1 MEKQG
6 GQLPEQ
12 EGGMDGIGR
21 LNVKVY
27 TSLAQIPV
35 SGATV
40 VVTGKGEQGKRKL
53 LSVQTTDR
61 SGNVKPITVNTPAA
75 QESTSPGN
83 GETPYTVCD
92 VWAEHPGFAI
102 LLVEGVQVFSGVD
115 TFQGMEL
122 NPLSEG
128 KSSLNTTDVRE
139 IPSQN
144 L

>member
-1 MEKQG
+1 
-6 GQLPEQ
+6 
-12 EGGMDGIGR
+12 MDKIGR

-35 SGATV
+35 AGATV
-40 VVTGKGEQGKRKL
+40 VVTGRGEGGKRVL
-53 LSVQTTDR
+53 WSVQTTDG
-61 SGNVKPITVNTPAA
+61 SGNIRPVPVTTPPAR
-75 QESTSPGN
+75 QSTSPGN
-83 GETPYTVCD
+83 GETPYALCD

-122 NPLSEG
+122 TPLSEG
-128 KSSLNTTDVRE
+128 KSSLTATDVRE